1 MTTKLSEEQPIQVEA
16 NERVSLTFSELP
28 EVEEGLAPVISEVV
42 QDSQVTLMP
51 DFWTL
56 TLVVISIS
64 VTGFTVY
71 YFWNASIALNSSQ
84 HFLWFQPDFTVFT
97 INILSYITTV
107 FVKA

>member
-71 YFWNASIALNSSQ
+71 YFWNASIALNPSQ